1 MISTDCIGSFKS
13 KTAPNMYDN
22 LSETWIKV
30 SPSRCPLQIN
40 IYLIVHVYVNNVNKM
55 LLVHVYVNN
64 VNKMLLSKRPHF
76 NHLDVKKKAPSI

>member
-1 MISTDCIGSFKS
+1 MLYELS
-13 KTAPNMYDN
+13 KRIEGHTICASPNMYDN

-30 SPSRCPLQIN
+30 SPSNWCPLQIN
-40 IYLIVHVYVNNVNKM
+40 IYLIVHI
-55 LLVHVYVNN
+55 YVNN